1 MCFLV
6 SRAAPGRFYGS
17 FFALLKNAY
26 PRNDNKMGKEEL
38 AHKQEEVD
46 NFHNV
51 CINNSFHPTKIFFSP
66 CSCFV
71 LKFGVFLATQ
81 SLNKDFCVN

>member
-1 MCFLV
+1 MW
-6 SRAAPGRFYGS
+6 
-17 FFALLKNAY
+17 
-26 PRNDNKMGKEEL
+26 KEEL
-38 AHKQEEVD
+38 THKQEEVD